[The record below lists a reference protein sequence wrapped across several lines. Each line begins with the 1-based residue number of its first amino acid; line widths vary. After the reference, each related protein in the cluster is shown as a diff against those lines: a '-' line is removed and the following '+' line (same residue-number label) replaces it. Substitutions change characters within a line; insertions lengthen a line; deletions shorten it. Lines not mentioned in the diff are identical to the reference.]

1 MPNPPHSAKL
11 ILDEDACFEGNSKLK
26 PGALMTST
34 LGALRFF
41 ATNTRAQSSGSH
53 LWPRL
58 GTALFAVFVAA
69 TCATNQA
76 LADEDGVSFWIPGF
90 FGSLAA
96 VPQQPG
102 WSLTSILYNTN
113 VSASGN
119 AAVARE
125 IRIGQ
130 LPKFTVNISGNANIH
145 ADATIGFVAPSY
157 VFATPFLGGQASVS
171 LLFGYGNNDTSLNAT
186 ATATALLPT
195 PISITKSISLQQDTT
210 GFTDLIPMF
219 ADRWNAGVHN
229 YMVYITGDI
238 PVGLYSSSN
247 LANIGLGHGAID
259 GGVGY
264 TYFDEKTGHEF
275 SAVLGFTGNFE
286 NQSTGYTSGIDS
298 HLDWG
303 ASQFLTKQLQV
314 GLVGYF
320 YEQLTG
326 DSGCAPVLCPFKSR
340 VIGVGP
346 QIGYIFPVAGMQGYV
361 NLKGYGEFDNANRPD
376 GWNVW
381 LTFVLSPAPPTAQ
394 SSPPPILTKT
404 PRS

>member
-1 MPNPPHSAKL
+1 MRKRLAMRTAAAVLLVVGLIAIQDAIQGSA
-11 ILDEDACFEGNSKLK
+11 
-26 PGALMTST
+26 
-34 LGALRFF
+34 R
-41 ATNTRAQSSGSH
+41 
-53 LWPRL
+53 
-58 GTALFAVFVAA
+58 
-69 TCATNQA
+69 
-76 LADEDGVSFWIPGF
+76 ADEDGVSFWIPGF

-96 VPQQPG
+96 APLQPG
-102 WSLTSILYNTN
+102 WSMTSILYNTN

-119 AAVARE
+119 AAIARE
-125 IRIGQ
+125 IRIGD
-130 LPKFTVNISGNANIH
+130 LPRGTINISGNANVH

-157 VFATPFLGGQASVS
+157 TFATPFLGGQATAW
-171 LLFGYGNNDTSLNAT
+171 LLAGYGNNDTSLNANVT
-186 ATATALLPT
+186 ATANIGGMTVGPFSK
-195 PISITKSISLQQDTT
+195 SITRQQDTT

-219 ADRWNAGVHN
+219 TDRWNAGVNN

-264 TYFDEKTGHEF
+264 TYFDEKAGHEF

-286 NQSTGYTSGIDS
+286 NHSTGYTSGIDM

-303 ASQFLTKQLQV
+303 ASQFLSKQLMV
-314 GLVGYF
+314 GLVGYV
-320 YEQLTG
+320 YEQLSG
-326 DSGCAPVLCPFKSR
+326 DDGCAPVLCPFKSR

-361 NLKGYGEFDNANRPD
+361 NLKGYGEFDAANRPD

-381 LTFVLSPAPPTAQ
+381 LTFVLSPAPSAAQ
-394 SSPPPILTKT
+394 SSPPPIITKT
-404 PRS
+404 PRG

>member
-1 MPNPPHSAKL
+1 
-11 ILDEDACFEGNSKLK
+11 
-26 PGALMTST
+26 MTPT

-41 ATNTRAQSSGSH
+41 ATNPGARCPRSH

-69 TCATNQA
+69 ACATDKA
-76 LADEDGVSFWIPGF
+76 RADEDGVSFWIPGF

-96 VPQQPG
+96 APQQPG

-125 IRIGQ
+125 ITIGRFN
-130 LPKFTVNISGNANIH
+130 PTINISVNANVH

-157 VFATPFLGGQASVS
+157 VFATPFLGGQASAA

-186 ATATALLPT
+186 ATATSTLVPG
-195 PISITKSISLQQDTT
+195 SITRSIALQQDTT
-210 GFTDLIPMF
+210 GFTDLIPQF
-219 ADRWNAGVHN
+219 ADRWNAGVNN

-264 TYFDEKTGHEF
+264 TYFDPKTGHEF
-275 SAVLGFTGNFE
+275 SAVAGLTGNFE
-286 NQSTGYTSGIDS
+286 NHSTNYTNGIDF

-320 YEQLTG
+320 YEQLSP
-326 DSGCAPVLCPFKSR
+326 DSGCAPVLCPFESR
-340 VIGVGP
+340 VIGIGP
-346 QIGYIFPVAGMQGYV
+346 QIGYIFPVGGMQGYV
-361 NLKGYGEFDNANRPD
+361 NLKGYGEFANDNRPD

-381 LTFVLSPAPPTAQ
+381 LTFVLSPAPPSSA
-394 SSPPPILTKT
+394 SSPPPMLTKT

>member
-1 MPNPPHSAKL
+1 MERAHSAIDNFARIADQGL
-11 ILDEDACFEGNSKLK
+11 PRRSAVYSRVVTACCAF
-26 PGALMTST
+26 AIVAST
-34 LGALRFF
+34 
-41 ATNTRAQSSGSH
+41 TTMS
-53 LWPRL
+53 
-58 GTALFAVFVAA
+58 
-69 TCATNQA
+69 
-76 LADEDGVSFWIPGF
+76 LADEDGTSFWIPGF

-102 WSLTSILYNTN
+102 WSLASILYNTN

-125 IRIGQ
+125 ITIGQ
-130 LPKFTVNISGNANIH
+130 FNPTININVNASVH

-157 VFATPFLGGQASVS
+157 VFATPFLGGQASAA

-186 ATATALLPT
+186 ATATSTVVPG
-195 PISITKSISLQQDTT
+195 SITRSIALEQDTT
-210 GFTDLIPMF
+210 GFTDLIPQF
-219 ADRWNAGVHN
+219 ADRWNAGVNN
-229 YMVYITGDI
+229 YMVYLTGDI

-264 TYFDEKTGHEF
+264 TYFDPKTGHEF

-361 NLKGYGEFDNANRPD
+361 NLKGYGEFDNDNRPD

-381 LTFVLSPAPPTAQ
+381 LTFVLSPAPPSAE
-394 SSPPPILTKT
+394 SSGPPMLTKAL
-404 PRS
+404 PRG

>member
-1 MPNPPHSAKL
+1 L
-11 ILDEDACFEGNSKLK
+11 
-26 PGALMTST
+26 
-34 LGALRFF
+34 
-41 ATNTRAQSSGSH
+41 
-53 LWPRL
+53 
-58 GTALFAVFVAA
+58 VAA
-69 TCATNQA
+69 ACTTDKAF
-76 LADEDGVSFWIPGF
+76 ADEDGVSFWIPGF

-96 VPQQPG
+96 APQQPG
-102 WSLTSILYNTN
+102 WTLTSILYNTN

-125 IRIGQ
+125 ITIGRFN
-130 LPKFTVNISGNANIH
+130 PTINISVNAHVH
-145 ADATIGFVAPSY
+145 ADATIGFLAPSY
-157 VFATPFLGGQASVS
+157 VFATPFLGGQASAA
-171 LLFGYGNNDTSLNAT
+171 LLFGYGNNDTSLNAS
-186 ATATALLPT
+186 ATATIDHPPL
-195 PISITKSISLQQDTT
+195 SITRSVALQQDTT

-219 ADRWNAGVHN
+219 SDRWNAGVNN

-264 TYFDEKTGHEF
+264 TYFDPKTGHEF
-275 SAVLGFTGNFE
+275 SAVAGLTGNFE
-286 NQSTGYTSGIDS
+286 NHSTNYTNGIDF

-320 YEQLTG
+320 YEQLSPDT
-326 DSGCAPVLCPFKSR
+326 GCAPVLCPFESR
-340 VIGVGP
+340 VIGIGP
-346 QIGYIFPVAGMQGYV
+346 QIGYIFPVAGMQGYL
-361 NLKGYGEFDNANRPD
+361 NLKGYGEFANDNRPD

-381 LTFVLSPAPPTAQ
+381 LTFVLSPAPPSSA
-394 SSPPPILTKT
+394 SSPPPMLTKT

>member
-1 MPNPPHSAKL
+1 MRKRWAMRIASAALSVVGL
-11 ILDEDACFEGNSKLK
+11 IAIQDA
-26 PGALMTST
+26 M
-34 LGALRFF
+34 
-41 ATNTRAQSSGSH
+41 QGSA
-53 LWPRL
+53 R
-58 GTALFAVFVAA
+58 
-69 TCATNQA
+69 
-76 LADEDGVSFWIPGF
+76 ADEDGVSFWIPGF

-96 VPQQPG
+96 TPQQPG

-119 AAVARE
+119 AAIARE
-125 IRIGQ
+125 IRIGD
-130 LPKFTVNISGNANIH
+130 LPKTTINISGNANVH
-145 ADATIGFVAPSY
+145 ADATIGFVAPTY
-157 VFATPFLGGQASVS
+157 VFATPFLGGQASAI
-171 LLFGYGNNDTSLNAT
+171 LLAGYGNNDTSLNANVT
-186 ATATALLPT
+186 ATANIGGMTVGPFSA
-195 PISITKSISLQQDTT
+195 SISRHQDTT
-210 GFTDLIPMF
+210 GFTDLIPIF
-219 ADRWNAGVHN
+219 IDRWNAGVNN
-229 YMVYITGDI
+229 YMAYITGDI

-247 LANIGLGHGAID
+247 LANIGIGHGAID

-264 TYFDEKTGHEF
+264 TYFDEKLGHEF

-286 NQSTGYTSGIDS
+286 NHSTGYTNGIDM

-303 ASQFLTKQLQV
+303 ASQFLTKQVQV
-314 GLVGYF
+314 GLVGYV

-361 NLKGYGEFDNANRPD
+361 NLKGYGEFDSANRPD

-381 LTFVLSPAPPTAQ
+381 LTFVLSPAPPAAQ

-404 PRS
+404 PRG